1 MNLTEIKERLLEYK
15 EATKD
20 TDRPIPKFVRMC
32 QMDKQLSEN
41 MKSELSFI
49 SDYYKKRV
57 TLSIYIYFVLNDI
70 LTLEDVPK
78 CDMCG
83 KVRGFEDYSNG
94 FRLTCGSRK
103 CYQRHPDII
112 AKKHATSMERF
123 GSLKAAYVDT
133 AKKTIQKKYGVDN
146 VSQSEEIKQKKIDTS
161 RERYGTDYP
170 WQTKE
175 GKCAQKRG
183 VFEKYGVD
191 NISQLDSI
199 KKQKELTSLKN
210 WNVRNPSQ
218 YPVIRKRILDING
231 VSYKFPS
238 GKTVLIDGSESITID
253 YLLESGYLESDIK
266 TQPNIRI
273 KYYMGNLDH
282 YWFPDI
288 SLNVSGKLY
297 VVEVKLLDFITTYD
311 NLSYK
316 LTCGKRRGYNT
327 KCIVSDLQRDSI
339 FELDFVDHNIYVY
352 RAKGSLKKTSALIN
366 FLDILKDKIGYNT
379 IIKGTSPLIK
389 P

>member
-133 AKKTIQKKYGVDN
+133 AKKTIQEKYGVDN
-146 VSQSEEIKQKKIDTS
+146 ASQSEEIKQKKINTS

-191 NISQLDSI
+191 NISQLESV
-199 KKQKELTSLKN
+199 KQKKMATSFEN
-210 WNVRNPSQ
+210 WGVRNPSQ
-218 YPVIRKRILDING
+218 CVEIRRRILKENG
-231 VSYKFPS
+231 VNYELPS
-238 GKTVLIDGSESITID
+238 GKVIKVDGNESRVYDKLLDMYNEDDLDIQPELSVKYIDEHGED
-253 YLLESGYLESDIK
+253 
-266 TQPNIRI
+266 R
-273 KYYMGNLDH
+273 
-282 YWFPDI
+282 YWFPD
-288 SLNVSGKLY
+288 LV
-297 VVEVKLLDFITTYD
+297 ITD
-311 NLSYK
+311 PKS
-316 LTCGKRRGYNT
+316 
-327 KCIVSDLQRDSI
+327 
-339 FELDFVDHNIYVY
+339 
-352 RAKGSLKKTSALIN
+352 
-366 FLDILKDKIGYNT
+366 KDKLFVEIKSFYCLWGTQCDRTRLSFKIMSSILQNNKTILMLENKDELYYLNPKIENDELIWNLRIMVGDTGLMNT
-379 IIKGTSPLIK
+379 EHIINKLEHEGFSIR
-389 P
+389 